1 MASTTDRVLELV
13 AMRQA
18 RRRAFNERLSLLDNG
33 LASHHA
39 LLYRCECGL
48 IGCAATI
55 KLSAEDYAAM
65 RAEPRQFAVR
75 ADHVIP
81 EVEHVLE
88 TRRGHVIVHK
98 ERGRSEHPTASSTRV
113 NDPARAS
120 WPDRSHTAGS

>member
-18 RRRAFNERLSLLDNG
+18 RRRAFNERLSLLDDS
-33 LASHHA
+33 LASHQA

-65 RAEPRQFAVR
+65 RAEPRQFAVH

-81 EVEHVLE
+81 EAEHVVE

-98 ERGRSEHPTASSTRV
+98 RGDTPITPTASS
-113 NDPARAS
+113 ARAS
-120 WPDRSHTAGS
+120 DLARAPWPGGSHTAGN